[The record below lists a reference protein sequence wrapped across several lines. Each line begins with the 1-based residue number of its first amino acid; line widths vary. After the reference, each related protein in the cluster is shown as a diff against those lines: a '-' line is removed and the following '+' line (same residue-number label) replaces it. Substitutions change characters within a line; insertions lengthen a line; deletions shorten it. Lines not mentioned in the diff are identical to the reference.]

1 MRNHKVIASLSLYS
15 GLLVLIGCATV
26 SYEDAQGRKF
36 SYSRMG
42 NQAIKG
48 LKVDQTTNT
57 ISVEIQSV
65 QNDTQALTEAVTT
78 LAGRI
83 KP

>member
-1 MRNHKVIASLSLYS
+1 MQRFSLIF
-15 GLLVLIGCATV
+15 LVFLVGCATV

-36 SYSRMG
+36 SYSRLG

-48 LKVDQTTNT
+48 LKATQTTNGVD
-57 ISVEIQSV
+57 IEITSV
-65 QNDTQALTEAVTT
+65 QSDTQALTDAVKT
-78 LAGRI
+78 LAGGI

>member
-1 MRNHKVIASLSLYS
+1 MRYKLIILSL
-15 GLLVLIGCATV
+15 LTCIGCATV

-36 SYSRMG
+36 SYSRLG

-57 ISVEIQSV
+57 ITVEVQSA
-65 QNDTQALTEAVTT
+65 QSDTQALTDTIQKMVP
-78 LAGRI
+78 LI
-83 KP
+83 PVKM

>member
-1 MRNHKVIASLSLYS
+1 MRKYSLL
-15 GLLVLIGCATV
+15 LLVFLVGCATV

-36 SYSRMG
+36 SYSRFG

-48 LKVDQTTNT
+48 LKTTQTANGVD
-57 ISVEIQSV
+57 IQIESV
-65 QNDTQALTEAVTT
+65 QSDTQALTDAFTKALDKV
-78 LAGRI
+78 